1 LFEDELIDVK
11 NIEFR
16 YKQRNA
22 TKVLQEISMKI
33 ESEMHIAIVKFFDCD
48 KSIIISLL
56 KCFYDSTS
64 DCITLNEDD
73 ISLMSSHA
81 YRRYMFLMQQESS
94 LYLDS
99 VRENIAI
106 DLKYESSE
114 EKVQEA
120 CHQINALNFV
130 SSLSE
135 DLNTSCDSKN
145 LQFSDEQRQRIAV
158 ARALIQ
164 KSRLLLLDEATSAL
178 NTQSER
184 IVQKALNEATL
195 SRTTIVVTHRLSTI
209 RHANVIFVMK
219 NDKIAEIGTHEK
231 LQRLKGRYHA
241 MCLTQSL
248 NQA

>member
-1 LFEDELIDVK
+1 
-11 NIEFR
+11 
-16 YKQRNA
+16 
-22 TKVLQEISMKI
+22 MKI

-106 DLKYESSE
+106 DLKYEPSE

-145 LQFSDEQRQRIAV
+145 LQFQVNRDNASQ
-158 ARALIQ
+158 
-164 KSRLLLLDEATSAL
+164 LL
-178 NTQSER
+178 ER
-184 IVQKALNEATL
+184 
-195 SRTTIVVTHRLSTI
+195 
-209 RHANVIFVMK
+209 
-219 NDKIAEIGTHEK
+219 
-231 LQRLKGRYHA
+231 
-241 MCLTQSL
+241 
-248 NQA
+248 